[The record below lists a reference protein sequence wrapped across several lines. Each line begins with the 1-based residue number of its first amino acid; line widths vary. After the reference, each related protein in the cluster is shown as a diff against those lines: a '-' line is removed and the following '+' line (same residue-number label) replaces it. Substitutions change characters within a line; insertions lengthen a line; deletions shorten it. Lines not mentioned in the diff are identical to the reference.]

1 MTNIVLIGMTGS
13 GKTTIGKELASRLKL
28 SFIDMDDF
36 IEKQAGQS
44 IPELFE
50 QGEAVF
56 RSLETDACIK
66 LADATDTVI
75 STGGGAVLKQENQ
88 KWLKQAG
95 VIVWIDRPV
104 NLIVKDIETAHRP
117 LLKNGTDALYTLFEE
132 RQPVYEALADVTVR
146 NDQSLSETV
155 NDVLNQLTKLDT
167 KGDHS

>member
-36 IEKQAGQS
+36 IEKQAGKS

-95 VIVWIDRPV
+95 VIVWIDRPLV
-104 NLIVKDIETAHRP
+104 
-117 LLKNGTDALYTLFEE
+117 
-132 RQPVYEALADVTVR
+132 
-146 NDQSLSETV
+146 
-155 NDVLNQLTKLDT
+155 
-167 KGDHS
+167 